1 MLYQIYV
8 LFIFFLLFGMSFHSL
23 DCFPCWA
30 AAVQFGAVYV
40 SICALW
46 LVLMESYPINNSLDQ
61 CHEDFLLYF
70 FLEVLGL
77 TFKPFELRFVN
88 DVRQGSTFI
97 ILNMNIQFPS
107 KPDPEYVSKII

>member
-1 MLYQIYV
+1 
-8 LFIFFLLFGMSFHSL
+8 MSFHSF
-23 DCFPCWA
+23 DCFPCWVA
-30 AAVQFGAVYV
+30 AGQFGAVHV

-46 LVLMESYPINNSLDQ
+46 LVLWESYPINNSLDQ
-61 CHEDFLLYF
+61 RHEAFPLYF
-70 FLEVLGL
+70 FLGVLGL
-77 TFKPFELRFVN
+77 TFKPFELRFAG